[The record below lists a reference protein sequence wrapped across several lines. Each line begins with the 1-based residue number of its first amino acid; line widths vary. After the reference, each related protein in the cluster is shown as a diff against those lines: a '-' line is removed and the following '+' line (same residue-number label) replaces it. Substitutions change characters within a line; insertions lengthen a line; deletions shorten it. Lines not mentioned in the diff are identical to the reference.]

1 VNQDA
6 VTGETAGRFTL
17 YRKLPAGGMGRVFE
31 AEDPVGPRRVAL
43 KLIDLGTDPDS
54 LQIVS
59 AERLGAELQTRL
71 CAIDKRVTAIYECGE
86 MPRYFYIVMEYVDG
100 RDLSELY
107 AGSGLEPMLAARITQ
122 DVLEVLDHAHNFST
136 VLDGRSIR
144 GVVHGDLKPRNIR
157 LTPAGEVKVLDF
169 GIAKAISLTRN
180 FTQNIFGS
188 VQYSSPQRLVTGE
201 VDAGA
206 DLWAAGVML
215 YEMLAGH
222 PYFQAENGSK
232 LEHMIR
238 SYDRVLPLPE
248 AWPLALRNILRRALH
263 PDLQVR
269 YQNAREFAGDLQ
281 AFRNGQA
288 VAAPADEEGTRRIA
302 LNDDATKRTSRP
314 EPAPLSPP
322 VDATRRT
329 ANPSAN
335 PPPNPPP
342 NPPWTPV
349 IVPPVPRRRPSVMR
363 TLLRTIGAVLLAVTL
378 FPVYLLVNEYLV
390 WGSAH
395 QLARDLSSEKQQNM
409 DAAWKQYQKLASRSH
424 FPISLWAARDELRS
438 HLVADADSTIVKFRS
453 PDAPPVSETDWV
465 HARDDL
471 SRAIELDPG
480 DKTLHGKI
488 RLVDGHLARMRGT
501 AEQDPR
507 LLEDARQDFLAAS
520 QAMKKS
526 PDPWLG
532 LAPLYIYSLH
542 DLTHGEAAI
551 RQASRLGYATGK
563 RETAELADLYRY
575 RAERTIALGDRAS
588 TRSDAARYYRMAT
601 PDLIR
606 ARHLYE
612 SVLPWDS
619 AADSLQR
626 INDSIHRISTV
637 Q

>member
-6 VTGETAGRFTL
+6 VTGEAAGRFTL

-188 VQYSSPQRLVTGE
+188 VQYSSPQRLLTGE

-222 PYFQAENGSK
+222 PYFQAENGWK

-238 SYDRVLPLPE
+238 GYDRVLPLPE
-248 AWPLALRNILRRALH
+248 AWPLSLRNILRRALH

-269 YQNAREFAGDLQ
+269 YQNAREFAGNLQ

-288 VAAPADEEGTRRIA
+288 VAAPADEEGTRRVA
-302 LNDDATKRTSRP
+302 LNDDATKRTVRP
-314 EPAPLSPP
+314 EAP

-329 ANPSAN
+329 ANPA
-335 PPPNPPP
+335 

-349 IVPPVPRRRPSVMR
+349 VIPPVPRRRPSVMR
-363 TLLRTIGAVLLAVTL
+363 TLLRTIGVVLLAVTL
-378 FPVYLLVNEYLV
+378 FPIYLLVNEYLV

-507 LLEDARQDFLAAS
+507 LLENARQDFLAAS

-575 RAERTIALGDRAS
+575 RAERAIALGDHAS

>member
-6 VTGETAGRFTL
+6 VDRETAGRFTL

-43 KLIDLGTDPDS
+43 KLIDLGTDQDS

-107 AGSGLEPMLAARITQ
+107 TGNGLEPALAARITQ
-122 DVLEVLDHAHNFST
+122 DILEVLDHAHNFST
-136 VLDGRSIR
+136 TLDGRSIR

-157 LTPAGEVKVLDF
+157 LTPSGEVKVLDF

-180 FTQNIFGS
+180 FTQNLFGS
-188 VQYSSPQRLVTGE
+188 VQYSSPQRLLTGE

-238 SYDRVLPLPE
+238 GYDRVLPLPE
-248 AWPLALRNILRRALH
+248 TWPQSLRNILRRALH
-263 PDLQVR
+263 PDLQTR
-269 YQNAREFAGDLQ
+269 YQAAREFAKDLQ
-281 AFRNGQA
+281 AFRNGEA
-288 VAAPADEEGTRRIA
+288 VPGPADAEGTRRVG
-302 LNDDATKRTSRP
+302 LNDDATRRTSRP
-314 EPAPLSPP
+314 EPAPLTPP

-335 PPPNPPP
+335 PP
-342 NPPWTPV
+342 WTPV
-349 IVPPVPRRRPSVMR
+349 IVPPAPPRRRPSIMR
-363 TLLRTIGAVLLAVTL
+363 TLLRTIAVLVLAVLL
-378 FPVYLLVNEYLV
+378 FPVYLLVNEYMV

-395 QLARDLSSEKQQNM
+395 QLARDLSSEKQQNL
-409 DAAWKQYQKLASRSH
+409 DAAWKQYQKLSSRSH
-424 FPISLWAARDELRS
+424 FPISLWAARDELQN

-453 PDAPPVSETDWV
+453 PDAPPVSETDWA
-465 HARDDL
+465 HAREDL
-471 SRAIELDPG
+471 SRAIQLDPG

-488 RLVDGHLARMRGT
+488 RLVDGHLARLRGT

-507 LLEDARQDFLAAS
+507 LLENARQDFLAAS
-520 QAMKKS
+520 ASMKKS

-542 DLTHGEAAI
+542 DLAHGEAAI

-575 RAERTIALGDRAS
+575 RAERAINIGDHAT

-612 SVLPWDS
+612 STLPWDG

-626 INDSIHRISTV
+626 INDLIHRISTV

>member
-1 VNQDA
+1 VTKDA
-6 VTGETAGRFTL
+6 VDWETAGRFTL
-17 YRKLPAGGMGRVFE
+17 HRKLAAGGMGRVFE

-54 LQIVS
+54 IQIVS

-71 CAIDKRVTAIYECGE
+71 CAVDKRVTAIYECGE

-107 AGSGLEPMLAARITQ
+107 AGAGLEPMLAARITQ

-136 VLDGRSIR
+136 TLDGRSIR

-157 LTPAGEVKVLDF
+157 VTPAGEVKVLDF
-169 GIAKAISLTRN
+169 GIAKALSLTRN
-180 FTQNIFGS
+180 FTHNVFGS
-188 VQYSSPQRLVTGE
+188 VQYSSPQRLLTGE

-222 PYFQAENGSK
+222 PYFQADNGSRV
-232 LEHMIR
+232 EHMIR

-248 AWPLALRNILRRALH
+248 TWPQTVRNILRRALH
-263 PDLQVR
+263 PDLRVR
-269 YQNAREFAGDLQ
+269 YQTAAEFAVDLQ

-288 VAAPADEEGTRRIA
+288 VAAPADEEGTRRVL

-314 EPAPLSPP
+314 EAAPYPPP
-322 VDATRRT
+322 VDATRKT
-329 ANPSAN
+329 GAT
-335 PPPNPPP
+335 
-342 NPPWTPV
+342 PWTPV
-349 IVPPVPRRRPSVMR
+349 VVPAAPPRRRPSVMR
-363 TLLRTIGAVLLAVTL
+363 MVMRTLGALILAVLL

-395 QLARDLSSEKQQNM
+395 QLA
-409 DAAWKQYQKLASRSH
+409 SRSH
-424 FPISLWAARDELRS
+424 FPISLWAARDELQQ

-453 PDAPPVSETDWV
+453 PDAPPVSETDWA

-471 SRAIELDPG
+471 SRAIELDPS

-488 RLVDGHLARMRGT
+488 RLVDGHLARLRGT

-507 LLEDARQDFLAAS
+507 LLENARQDFLAA
-520 QAMKKS
+520 ALALKKS

-542 DLTHGEAAI
+542 DLAHGEAAI

-575 RAERTIALGDRAS
+575 RAERVIAVGDQAS
-588 TRSDAARYYRMAT
+588 TKSQAAHYYRMAA
-601 PDLIR
+601 PDLAR

-612 SVLPWDS
+612 SIVPWDG
-619 AADSLQR
+619 AADSLKR
-626 INDSIHRISTV
+626 VNDSINRISTL

>member
-1 VNQDA
+1 
-6 VTGETAGRFTL
+6 
-17 YRKLPAGGMGRVFE
+17 MGRVFE

-107 AGSGLEPMLAARITQ
+107 TASCLEPMLAARITQ

-136 VLDGRSIR
+136 TLDGRSIR

-157 LTPAGEVKVLDF
+157 FTPAGEVKVLDF

-188 VQYSSPQRLVTGE
+188 VQYSSPQRLLTGE

-222 PYFQAENGSK
+222 PYFEAENGSK

-248 AWPLALRNILRRALH
+248 AWPLAIRNILGRALH
-263 PDLQVR
+263 PDLHMR
-269 YQNAREFAGDLQ
+269 YQTAREFARDLQ
-281 AFRNGQA
+281 AFRNGEA
-288 VAAPADEEGTRRIA
+288 VPGPADGEGTRRVP
-302 LNDDATKRTSRP
+302 LTDDATKRTSRP
-314 EPAPLSPP
+314 EPAPP

-329 ANPSAN
+329 ADPAA
-335 PPPNPPP
+335 

-349 IVPPVPRRRPSVMR
+349 IVPPAPRRKPS
-363 TLLRTIGAVLLAVTL
+363 LLRMIMRTIGVVVLAVTL
-378 FPVYLLVNEYLV
+378 FPLYLLVNEYLV

-395 QLARDLSSEKQQNM
+395 QLARDLSSEKQQNL
-409 DAAWKQYQKLASRSH
+409 DAAWKQYQRLSSRSH

-438 HLVADADSTIVKFRS
+438 HLVADADSTIVRFRS
-453 PDAPPVSETDWV
+453 PDAPPVSETEWA
-465 HARDDL
+465 HAREDL

-488 RLVDGHLARMRGT
+488 RLIDGHLARLRGT

-507 LLEDARQDFLAAS
+507 LLEDARQDFQASALAL
-520 QAMKKS
+520 KKS

-542 DLTHGEAAI
+542 DLAHGEAAI

-575 RAERTIALGDRAS
+575 RADRVITLGDHAN
-588 TRSDAARYYRMAT
+588 TRSEASHYYRMAA
-601 PDLIR
+601 PDLTR
-606 ARHLYE
+606 ARRLYE
-612 SVLPWDS
+612 SIVPWDGS
-619 AADSLQR
+619 ADSLKR
-626 INDSIHRISTV
+626 VNDSIHRISTL

>member
-1 VNQDA
+1 VSQDA
-6 VTGETAGRFTL
+6 VDRETAGRFTL

-71 CAIDKRVTAIYECGE
+71 CAIDKRVTEIYESGE

-107 AGSGLEPMLAARITQ
+107 TANGLESMLAARITQ

-136 VLDGRSIR
+136 TLDGRSIR

-180 FTQNIFGS
+180 FTQNVFGS
-188 VQYSSPQRLVTGE
+188 VQYSSPQRLLTGE

-222 PYFQAENGSK
+222 PYFQGENGSK

-238 SYDRVLPLPE
+238 SYDRVLPLPD

-269 YQNAREFAGDLQ
+269 YQTAREFARDLQ
-281 AFRNGQA
+281 AFRNGEA
-288 VAAPADEEGTRRIA
+288 VLGPSDGEGTRRV
-302 LNDDATKRTSRP
+302 LPNDDATRRTSRP
-314 EPAPLSPP
+314 ELAPLTPP

-329 ANPSAN
+329 ANL
-335 PPPNPPP
+335 PP

-349 IVPPVPRRRPSVMR
+349 IVPPVPRRKPSVMR
-363 TLLRTIGAVLLAVTL
+363 TLLRTIGVVLLAVTL
-378 FPVYLLVNEYLV
+378 FPLYLLVNEYLV

-395 QLARDLSSEKQQNM
+395 QLARDLSSEKQQNL
-409 DAAWKQYQKLASRSH
+409 DAAWKQYQKLSSRSH
-424 FPISLWAARDELRS
+424 FPISLWAARDELQN

-453 PDAPPVSETDWV
+453 PDAPPVSEADWA

-471 SRAIELDPG
+471 SRGIELDPG

-488 RLVDGHLARMRGT
+488 RLVDGHLARLRGT

-507 LLEDARQDFLAAS
+507 LLENARQDFLAAAS
-520 QAMKKS
+520 SMKKS

-542 DLTHGEAAI
+542 DLAHGEAAI

-575 RAERTIALGDRAS
+575 RAERAINIGDHAS

-612 SVLPWDS
+612 STLPWDG

-626 INDSIHRISTV
+626 INDLIHRISTV

>member
-1 VNQDA
+1 VSKDA
-6 VTGETAGRFTL
+6 VDSETAGRFTL

-71 CAIDKRVTAIYECGE
+71 CAVDKRVTAIYESGE

-100 RDLSELY
+100 RDLSEVY
-107 AGSGLEPMLAARITQ
+107 AANGLEPMLAARITQ

-136 VLDGRSIR
+136 TLDGRSIR

-169 GIAKAISLTRN
+169 GIAKALSLTRN
-180 FTQNIFGS
+180 FTQNVFGS
-188 VQYSSPQRLVTGE
+188 VQYSSPQRLLTGE

-222 PYFQAENGSK
+222 PYFQADNGSR

-248 AWPLALRNILRRALH
+248 TWPQTLRNVLRRALH
-263 PDLQVR
+263 PDVRVR
-269 YQNAREFAGDLQ
+269 YQTAAEFARDLQ

-288 VAAPADEEGTRRIA
+288 VSAPVDGEGTRRVA

-314 EPAPLSPP
+314 AAAPSPLP
-322 VDATRRT
+322 VDATRKT
-329 ANPSAN
+329 VAT
-335 PPPNPPP
+335 
-342 NPPWTPV
+342 PWTPV
-349 IVPPVPRRRPSVMR
+349 VVPPGPARRKPSVMR
-363 TLLRTIGAVLLAVTL
+363 MIMSTVGALVLAVLL

-395 QLARDLSSEKQQNM
+395 QLARDLSSEKQQNL
-409 DAAWKQYQKLASRSH
+409 DAAWKEYQKLSSRSH
-424 FPISLWAARDELRS
+424 FPISLWAARDELQK
-438 HLVADADSTIVKFRS
+438 HLVDDADSTIVKFRS
-453 PDAPPVSETDWV
+453 PDAPAVSEADWT

-488 RLVDGHLARMRGT
+488 RLVDGHLARLRGT

-507 LLEDARQDFLAAS
+507 LMENARQDFLAA
-520 QAMKKS
+520 ALVLKKS

-542 DLTHGEAAI
+542 DLAHGEAAI

-575 RAERTIALGDRAS
+575 RAERVIAVGDQAS
-588 TRSDAARYYRMAT
+588 TRSQAAHYYRMAA
-601 PDLIR
+601 PDLAR

-612 SVLPWDS
+612 SIVPWDG
-619 AADSLQR
+619 AADSLKR
-626 INDSIHRISTV
+626 VNDSINRISTIK
-637 Q
+637 

>member
-1 VNQDA
+1 MSQDA
-6 VTGETAGRFTL
+6 ATGETAGRFTL

-107 AGSGLEPMLAARITQ
+107 ERSALEPMLAARITQ

-136 VLDGRSIR
+136 TLDGRSIR

-188 VQYSSPQRLVTGE
+188 VQYSSPQRLFTGE

-206 DLWAAGVML
+206 DLWAVGVML

-232 LEHMIR
+232 LEHLIR
-238 SYDRVLPLPE
+238 GYDRVLPLPE
-248 AWPLALRNILRRALH
+248 AWPPALRNILRRALH

-269 YQNAREFAGDLQ
+269 YQTARDFAKDLQ
-281 AFRNGQA
+281 AFRNGDA
-288 VAAPADEEGTRRIA
+288 VAGPADGEGTRRVA
-302 LNDDATKRTSRP
+302 LNEDATKRTARP
-314 EPAPLSPP
+314 EAAPLAPP

-329 ANPSAN
+329 ANP
-335 PPPNPPP
+335 PPI
-342 NPPWTPV
+342 PPWTPV
-349 IVPPVPRRRPSVMR
+349 NIPPAPRRKPSVMR
-363 TLLRTIGAVLLAVTL
+363 SLLRAVGVVLLLVTL

-507 LLEDARQDFLAAS
+507 LLENARQDFLAAS

-575 RAERTIALGDRAS
+575 RAERAIALGDKAA

-612 SVLPWDS
+612 SVLPWES

-637 Q
+637 P

>member
-1 VNQDA
+1 MNQDA

-107 AGSGLEPMLAARITQ
+107 EGSGLEPMLAARITQ

-335 PPPNPPP
+335 PP
-342 NPPWTPV
+342 WTPV
-349 IVPPVPRRRPSVMR
+349 IVPPVPRRKPSVMR

-507 LLEDARQDFLAAS
+507 MLEDARQDFLAAS

-575 RAERTIALGDRAS
+575 RAERAIALGDHAS

>member
-1 VNQDA
+1 MNQDA

-248 AWPLALRNILRRALH
+248 AWPLALRNILRRALY

-335 PPPNPPP
+335 PP
-342 NPPWTPV
+342 WTPV
-349 IVPPVPRRRPSVMR
+349 IVPPVPRRKPSVMR

-575 RAERTIALGDRAS
+575 RAERAIALGDHAS

>member
-1 VNQDA
+1 VSQDA
-6 VTGETAGRFTL
+6 VDRETAGRFTL

-43 KLIDLGTDPDS
+43 KLIDLGTDSDS
-54 LQIVS
+54 LQIVA

-71 CAIDKRVTAIYECGE
+71 CAIDKRVTTIYESGE

-107 AGSGLEPMLAARITQ
+107 TANGLEPILAARITQ

-136 VLDGRSIR
+136 TLDGRSIR

-180 FTQNIFGS
+180 FTQNVFGS
-188 VQYSSPQRLVTGE
+188 VQYSSPQRLLTGE

-215 YEMLAGH
+215 FEMLAGH
-222 PYFQAENGSK
+222 PYFEAENGSK

-238 SYDRVLPLPE
+238 SYDRVLPLPD

-263 PDLQVR
+263 PDLRVR
-269 YQNAREFAGDLQ
+269 YQTAREFARDLQ
-281 AFRNGQA
+281 AFRNGEA
-288 VAAPADEEGTRRIA
+288 VSGPSDGEGTRRV
-302 LNDDATKRTSRP
+302 LPNDDATRRTSRP
-314 EPAPLSPP
+314 ESAPLTPP

-329 ANPSAN
+329 AS
-335 PPPNPPP
+335 PPA

-349 IVPPVPRRRPSVMR
+349 IVPPVPRRKPSVMR
-363 TLLRTIGAVLLAVTL
+363 TLLRTIGVVLLAVTL
-378 FPVYLLVNEYLV
+378 FPLYLLVNEYLV

-395 QLARDLSSEKQQNM
+395 QLARDLSSEKQQNL
-409 DAAWKQYQKLASRSH
+409 DAAWKQYQKLSSRSH
-424 FPISLWAARDELRS
+424 FPISLWAARDELQN

-453 PDAPPVSETDWV
+453 PDAPPVSEADWA

-488 RLVDGHLARMRGT
+488 RLVDGHLARLRGT

-507 LLEDARQDFLAAS
+507 LLENARQDFLAAS
-520 QAMKKS
+520 TSMKKS

-542 DLTHGEAAI
+542 DLAHGEAAI

-575 RAERTIALGDRAS
+575 RAERAINIGDHAS

-612 SVLPWDS
+612 STLPWDG

-626 INDSIHRISTV
+626 INDLIHRISTV

>member
-1 VNQDA
+1 VSQDA
-6 VTGETAGRFTL
+6 VDRETAGRFTL

-136 VLDGRSIR
+136 TLDGRSIR

-157 LTPAGEVKVLDF
+157 LTPEGEVKVLDF

-180 FTQNIFGS
+180 FTQNLFGS
-188 VQYSSPQRLVTGE
+188 VQYSSPQRLLTGE

-232 LEHMIR
+232 LEHLIR
-238 SYDRVLPLPE
+238 GYDRVLPLPE
-248 AWPLALRNILRRALH
+248 AWPSALRNILRRALH

-269 YQNAREFAGDLQ
+269 YQTAREFAGDLQ
-281 AFRNGQA
+281 AFRNGEA
-288 VAAPADEEGTRRIA
+288 VSAPVDGEGTRRVL
-302 LNDDATKRTSRP
+302 LNDDATRRTSRP
-314 EPAPLSPP
+314 EPAPLTPP

-329 ANPSAN
+329 ANQPS
-335 PPPNPPP
+335 

-349 IVPPVPRRRPSVMR
+349 VVPPVPRRRPSVMR
-363 TLLRTIGAVLLAVTL
+363 TLLRTIGAVVLALTL
-378 FPVYLLVNEYLV
+378 FPIYLLVNEYLV

-395 QLARDLSSEKQQNM
+395 QLARDLSSEKQQNL

-424 FPISLWAARDELRS
+424 FPISLWAARDELQN

-507 LLEDARQDFLAAS
+507 LLENARQDFLAAS

-542 DLTHGEAAI
+542 DLAHGEAAI

-575 RAERTIALGDRAS
+575 RAERAIALGDHAS

-606 ARHLYE
+606 ACHLYE

>member
-1 VNQDA
+1 MTQDA

-31 AEDPVGPRRVAL
+31 AEDPLGPRRVAL

-107 AGSGLEPMLAARITQ
+107 DGSGLESTLAARITQ

-136 VLDGRSIR
+136 TLEGRSIR

-157 LTPAGEVKVLDF
+157 LTPAGDVKVLDF

-188 VQYSSPQRLVTGE
+188 VQYSSPQRLLTGE

-206 DLWAAGVML
+206 DLWAVGVML
-215 YEMLAGH
+215 YEMLSGH

-232 LEHMIR
+232 LEHLIR
-238 SYDRVLPLPE
+238 GYERVLPLPE

-263 PDLQVR
+263 PELQVR
-269 YQNAREFAGDLQ
+269 YQTARDFAKDLQ
-281 AFRNGQA
+281 AFRNGEA
-288 VAAPADEEGTRRIA
+288 VVGPADGEGTRRVA
-302 LNDDATKRTSRP
+302 LNEDATKRTARP
-314 EPAPLSPP
+314 DAAPIAPP

-335 PPPNPPP
+335 PPST
-342 NPPWTPV
+342 PPWTPV
-349 IVPPVPRRRPSVMR
+349 IVPPAPRRKPSVMR
-363 TLLRTIGAVLLAVTL
+363 SLLRTVGVVLLLVTL

-453 PDAPPVSETDWV
+453 PDAPPVSEADWV

-507 LLEDARQDFLAAS
+507 LLENARQDFLAAS

-575 RAERTIALGDRAS
+575 RAERAIALGDKAA
-588 TRSDAARYYRMAT
+588 TRSEAARYYRMAT

-612 SVLPWDS
+612 SVLPWES

-637 Q
+637 P

>member
-1 VNQDA
+1 VSQEDT
-6 VTGETAGRFTL
+6 VDRETAGRFTL

-54 LQIVS
+54 LQIVG

-107 AGSGLEPMLAARITQ
+107 AGTGLEPMLAARITQ

-136 VLDGRSIR
+136 ILDGRSIR

-157 LTPAGEVKVLDF
+157 VTPAGEVKVLDF

-180 FTQNIFGS
+180 FTHNVFGS
-188 VQYSSPQRLVTGE
+188 VQYSSPQRLLTGE

-222 PYFQAENGSK
+222 PYFQGENGSK

-248 AWPLALRNILRRALH
+248 VWPPALRNILRRALH

-269 YQNAREFAGDLQ
+269 YQTARDFARDLQ

-288 VAAPADEEGTRRIA
+288 VSAPADGEGTRRVSP
-302 LNDDATKRTSRP
+302 NDDATKRTSRP
-314 EPAPLSPP
+314 EPAPLTPST
-322 VDATRRT
+322 DATRR
-329 ANPSAN
+329 AAN
-335 PPPNPPP
+335 PPPNQPP
-342 NPPWTPV
+342 NQPWTPV
-349 IVPPVPRRRPSVMR
+349 IVPPPPRRRPSVMR
-363 TLLRTIGAVLLAVTL
+363 TLLRTIGVLILAATL
-378 FPVYLLVNEYLV
+378 FPLYLLVNEYLV

-395 QLARDLSSEKQQNM
+395 QLARDLSSEKQQNL
-409 DAAWKQYQKLASRSH
+409 DAAWKQYQKLSSRSH
-424 FPISLWAARDELRS
+424 FPISLWAARDELQN

-488 RLVDGHLARMRGT
+488 RLVDGHLARLRGT

-520 QAMKKS
+520 LSMKKS

-542 DLTHGEAAI
+542 DLAHGEAAI
-551 RQASRLGYATGK
+551 RQANRLGYATGK
-563 RETAELADLYRY
+563 RETEELADLYRY
-575 RAERTIALGDRAS
+575 RAERTITLGDQAS
-588 TRSDAARYYRMAT
+588 TRSDAAHYYRMAA
-601 PDLIR
+601 PDLTR
-606 ARHLYE
+606 ARRLYE
-612 SVLPWDS
+612 SILPWDG
-619 AADSLQR
+619 AADSLKR
-626 INDSIHRISTV
+626 VNDSIHRISTV
-637 Q
+637 R

>member
-1 VNQDA
+1 MKCLRVIR
-6 VTGETAGRFTL
+6 TSAGRTA
-17 YRKLPAGGMGRVFE
+17 PGR
-31 AEDPVGPRRVAL
+31 GRRVVTIA
-43 KLIDLGTDPDS
+43 
-54 LQIVS
+54 
-59 AERLGAELQTRL
+59 
-71 CAIDKRVTAIYECGE
+71 RV
-86 MPRYFYIVMEYVDG
+86 R
-100 RDLSELY
+100 
-107 AGSGLEPMLAARITQ
+107 
-122 DVLEVLDHAHNFST
+122 
-136 VLDGRSIR
+136 
-144 GVVHGDLKPRNIR
+144 
-157 LTPAGEVKVLDF
+157 
-169 GIAKAISLTRN
+169 
-180 FTQNIFGS
+180 
-188 VQYSSPQRLVTGE
+188 
-201 VDAGA
+201 
-206 DLWAAGVML
+206 
-215 YEMLAGH
+215 
-222 PYFQAENGSK
+222 
-232 LEHMIR
+232 
-238 SYDRVLPLPE
+238 PLPE
-248 AWPLALRNILRRALH
+248 TWPQNLRNILRRALH
-263 PDLQVR
+263 PDVRVR
-269 YQNAREFAGDLQ
+269 YQTAAEFARDLQ

-288 VAAPADEEGTRRIA
+288 VSAPVDGEGTRRVA

-314 EPAPLSPP
+314 EGAPYAPP
-322 VDATRRT
+322 VDATRKT
-329 ANPSAN
+329 VAT
-335 PPPNPPP
+335 
-342 NPPWTPV
+342 PWTPV
-349 IVPPVPRRRPSVMR
+349 VVPAATPRRRPSVMR
-363 TLLRTIGAVLLAVTL
+363 IIMRSLGALLVAVLL

-395 QLARDLSSEKQQNM
+395 QLARDLSSEKQQNL
-409 DAAWKQYQKLASRSH
+409 DAAWHQYQRLSSRSH
-424 FPISLWAARDELRS
+424 FPISLWAARDELQK
-438 HLVADADSTIVKFRS
+438 HLVDDADSTIVKFRS
-453 PDAPPVSETDWV
+453 PDAPPVSETDWS

-507 LLEDARQDFLAAS
+507 LLENARQDFLAAS

-575 RAERTIALGDRAS
+575 RAERAIALGDKAA

-612 SVLPWDS
+612 SVLPWES

-637 Q
+637 P

>member
-1 VNQDA
+1 MNV
-6 VTGETAGRFTL
+6 ETAGRFTL

-71 CAIDKRVTAIYECGE
+71 CAVDKRVTAIYESGE

-107 AGSGLEPMLAARITQ
+107 AGSGLEAMLAARITQ

-136 VLDGRSIR
+136 TLDGRPIR

-157 LTPAGEVKVLDF
+157 LTPTGEVKVLDF
-169 GIAKAISLTRN
+169 GIAKALSQTRN
-180 FTQNIFGS
+180 FTQNVFGS
-188 VQYSSPQRLVTGE
+188 VQYSSPQRLLTGE

-215 YEMLAGH
+215 YEMLVGH
-222 PYFQAENGSK
+222 PYFQAENGWK
-232 LEHMIR
+232 LEHLIR
-238 SYDRVLPLPE
+238 NYDRVLPLP
-248 AWPLALRNILRRALH
+248 AALPASLRNILGRALH
-263 PDLQVR
+263 PDLHVR
-269 YQNAREFAGDLQ
+269 YQTAREFARDLQ
-281 AFRNGQA
+281 AFRNGEA
-288 VAAPADEEGTRRIA
+288 VSGPADAEATRRVA
-302 LNDDATKRTSRP
+302 RND
-314 EPAPLSPP
+314 
-322 VDATRRT
+322 DATRRT
-329 ANPSAN
+329 ARPRPGAGPPA
-335 PPPNPPP
+335 PPPPPLDATRRAAD
-342 NPPWTPV
+342 PPWTPV
-349 IVPPVPRRRPSVMR
+349 IVPPMPRRKVSVAR
-363 TLLRTIGAVLLAVTL
+363 ILRRTIGLILLAIIL
-378 FPVYLLVNEYLV
+378 FPLYLLVNEYLV

-395 QLARDLSSEKQQNM
+395 QLARDLSSERQQNL
-409 DAAWKQYQKLASRSH
+409 DAAWKQYQRLSSRSH
-424 FPISLWAARDELRS
+424 FPISLWAARDELQKQ
-438 HLVADADSTIVKFRS
+438 LVADADSTIVRFRS
-453 PDAPPVSETDWV
+453 PDAPPVTETEWS

-471 SRAIELDPG
+471 SRAIELDQSN
-480 DKTLHGKI
+480 KTLHAKI
-488 RLVDGHLARMRGT
+488 RLVDGHLARLRGT

-520 QAMKKS
+520 LAMKKS

-542 DLTHGEAAI
+542 DLVHGEAAI

-575 RAERTIALGDRAS
+575 RAERAITLGDQAS
-588 TRSDAARYYRMAT
+588 DRSDAARYYRMAV
-601 PDLIR
+601 PDLAR

-612 SVLPWDS
+612 SILPWDG
-619 AADSLQR
+619 AGDSLKR
-626 INDSIHRISTV
+626 VNDSIHRISTMK
-637 Q
+637 